1 LDPKVRFPFERRTLK
16 GRGLDVEDGVAR
28 ARIEGE
34 LQMSHR
40 FYPGR
45 EDSNVVRA
53 KVIGSLEFEPATGIV
68 RRFLLVTDGASYGK
82 GGIDVAVR
90 SVP

>member
-1 LDPKVRFPFERRTLK
+1 
-16 GRGLDVEDGVAR
+16 
-28 ARIEGE
+28 
-34 LQMSHR
+34 MSHR

-53 KVIGSLEFEPATGIV
+53 KIVGSLEFEPATGIA
-68 RRFLLVTDGASYGK
+68 RQFLLVTDEASYGT
-82 GGIDVAVR
+82 GGRDVAGR

>member
-1 LDPKVRFPFERRTLK
+1 
-16 GRGLDVEDGVAR
+16 
-28 ARIEGE
+28 
-34 LQMSHR
+34 MSHR

-68 RRFLLVTDGASYGK
+68 RRFLLVTDGATYGK
-82 GGIDVAVR
+82 GGLDVAVR